1 MSITP
6 LNPISP
12 IPFPSTPISNV
23 TPFTYRDG
31 YTYLEVLEK
40 FRDWVNNEIVPTLNA
55 DMATVVQEYTTALNA
70 LTTEYN
76 AALVAVTAQG
86 DANIDR
92 LQALFNTFVVNI
104 TDADM
109 AAAVSGPTKA
119 THGAVSDLA
128 TSLIASNAVLKTA
141 LDDSTANLVGT
152 PASAIAIAVQALIT
166 AHSYVTTST
175 LSSTVATL
183 ETEMANAGRLTTGV
197 VSDSVMP
204 VTSNATTVGSKIN
217 ASLALAQFGPVHLYV
232 PSTGVAATDT
242 AAFVAAHDA
251 LPAGGGVITLDA
263 GPYLVN
269 PDVITFSKPV
279 HIIGQGGSGGATST
293 AGGYTESA
301 LTTIR
306 CASPT
311 GTVFNVTAHA
321 CVFEHFH
328 LKNTSP
334 TAPRAGAGIAV
345 TSGGAG
351 TRFNAITV
359 SGFYRNIDIQ
369 RGFEWYMSDC
379 AIYDF
384 VKTGLRI
391 QDVTLPDGGDMGI
404 VNCQFMAGP
413 NNLSPQACLEWV
425 SGGGLRVIGCKFNQ
439 RGSATALIGIFLHP
453 ADNIATSVFTITGN
467 SIENSSYG
475 IYCDDNANVLNNG
488 TITKIAITGNEFD
501 CPTKV
506 IALNRA
512 AVSTLAQVVITGNV
526 FSTPGTAG
534 ISLANIDTVVIA
546 ANSLVNGLTQPLQI
560 ATGVTRLWIDGI
572 ACATADR
579 PSPAIM
585 TPGSCYYDTTLG
597 KKGWSNGLAWKDG
610 AGATM

>member
-6 LNPISP
+6 LTPISP
-12 IPFPSTPISNV
+12 IPFPTTPISNV

-31 YTYLEVLEK
+31 YTFLEMIEK

-55 DMATVVQEYTTALNA
+55 DMVTVVQDYTAALTAL
-70 LTTEYN
+70 TGEYN

-86 DANIDR
+86 DANIVR
-92 LQALFNTFVVNI
+92 LQNLFDTFVVNI

-109 AAAVSGPTKA
+109 AAAVSGPSNA

-128 TSLIASNAVLKTA
+128 ATLIASNAVLKTA
-141 LDDSTANLVGT
+141 LDGSTATLIT
-152 PASAIAIAVQALIT
+152 SPTSAIAIAVQALIT
-166 AHSYVTTST
+166 AHNYVTSGT
-175 LSSTVATL
+175 LSDTVTTL
-183 ETEMANAGRLTTGV
+183 ETEMANADRLTGGTVADGCL
-197 VSDSVMP
+197 P
-204 VTSNATTVGSKIN
+204 VTSNAAAVASKVS
-217 ASLALAQFGPVHLYV
+217 AALALAQYGPIHIYA
-232 PSTGVAATDT
+232 PSTGIAATDT
-242 AAFVAAHDA
+242 ATFMAAHDA

-263 GPYLVN
+263 GPYLFN
-269 PDVITFSKPV
+269 PDTIVISKAV
-279 HIIGQGGSGGATST
+279 HIVGQGASGGATST

-301 LTTIR
+301 LTTVR

-311 GTVFNVTAHA
+311 GIVFNVTANA

-328 LKNTSP
+328 LKNTSA
-334 TAPRAGAGIAV
+334 TAPTAGAGIAV

-351 TRFNAITV
+351 TRFRGITV

-369 RGFEWYMSDC
+369 RGFEWFMSEC
-379 AIYDF
+379 ASYDF

-391 QDVTLPDGGDMGI
+391 QDTTLPDGGDMGI

-413 NNLSPQACLEWV
+413 NNLAPQSCIEWV
-425 SGGGLRVIGCKFNQ
+425 SGGGLRLVGNKMNQ
-439 RGSATALIGIFLHP
+439 RGSATALMGLFLHP

-467 SIENSSYG
+467 SIENCNYG
-475 IYCDDNANVLNNG
+475 IYCDDTGNVLNNG
-488 TITKIAITGNEFD
+488 TITKVSITGNEFD
-501 CPTKV
+501 CLTKV

-512 AVSTLAQVVITGNV
+512 NVSTLAQVVITGNV
-526 FSTPGTAG
+526 FSTPGTVG
-534 ISLANIDTVVIA
+534 VSLANIDTVVIA

-560 ATGVTRLWIDGI
+560 ASGITRLWIDGI

-579 PSPAIM
+579 PSAAIM

-597 KKGWSNGLAWKDG
+597 KKGWSNGIAWKDG